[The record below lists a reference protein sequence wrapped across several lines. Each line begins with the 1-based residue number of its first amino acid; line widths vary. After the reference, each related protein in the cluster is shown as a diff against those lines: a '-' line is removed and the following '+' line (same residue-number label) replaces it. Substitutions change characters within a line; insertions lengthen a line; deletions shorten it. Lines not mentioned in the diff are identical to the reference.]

1 MVSSTSGLFFRTLA
15 EIKHFFPY
23 GKNRIVSIARRT
35 RRLQLSTKPVAGIV
49 VIVMLSTLIKTKEDC
64 MTKTEDFKPVTQVD
78 HDSAVPDHNSTS
90 PSHNILASGQCDL
103 HCKIK
108 ETLLIRDLMSA
119 LNENVD
125 SEKLFLYQ

>member
-108 ETLLIRDLMSA
+108 EHC
-119 LNENVD
+119 
-125 SEKLFLYQ
+125 